1 MGSEIEL
8 ISDGHGLAVV
18 GAPGDVE
25 RFFLSSGLDKLPS
38 KTLDLHRVRSAANIA
53 GGVTAAGSETA
64 ANAGRWVKL
73 TEESARVYKT
83 SKMMTGTTEGVS
95 RAIAVNGKGKTQ
107 HILQIVTKPGTAL
120 TNPALIAG
128 VGAVMSQYAMQQQMD
143 EIVDYLELIN
153 EKVDD
158 ILRGQKDAVLADMI
172 GVDLIIEDALT
183 VRDEVGRVSEV
194 TWSKVQ
200 ATSQTLARTQA
211 YALRELDAIAE
222 KLQKKADVGQ
232 IAKATRQAEP
242 KVREWLA
249 VLARTFQLQDAV
261 SVLELDRVL
270 DASPDELDSH
280 HAGLLKARQNR
291 LDRIGRST
299 AALLAQMDATV
310 RKANARV
317 LFNPLDSP
325 AAVKSSNQVAAE
337 VHGLRG
343 RLGIESGAESADA
356 KRWGKA
362 AGEVLEKARTG
373 TAEGAIA
380 AKRFGDRKL
389 DRATKVF
396 RAVDLDGDGIPDP
409 ARAAAAA
416 DHAGTAIKGAA
427 SGVASAVGSLFHR
440 KRGTDADS
448 DAIDQDDQADQ
459 DESTS

>member
-8 ISDGHGLAVV
+8 INDGNGLAVV
-18 GAPGDVE
+18 GTPGDVE

-38 KTLDLHRVRSAANIA
+38 KTLDLHRVRSAANLA
-53 GGVTAAGSETA
+53 GGVTSAGSEAA

-95 RAIAVNGKGKTQ
+95 RAIAVNDKGTK

-143 EIVDYLELIN
+143 EIVGYLELLN

-232 IAKATRQAEP
+232 IARATREAEP

-249 VLARTFQLQDAV
+249 VLARTFQLQDGL

-299 AALLAQMDATV
+299 AALLAQMDETV
-310 RKANARV
+310 RKANAKV
-317 LFNPLDSP
+317 LLNPFDAP
-325 AAVKSSNQVAAE
+325 AAVKSSNEVAAE
-337 VHGLRG
+337 VHNLRG
-343 RLGIESGAESADA
+343 RLGIESVAESADA
-356 KRWGKA
+356 KRWGRA
-362 AGEVLEKARTG
+362 AGEVLEKIRVG

-380 AKRFGDRKL
+380 AKRFGDQKL
-389 DRATKVF
+389 DRATGVF
-396 RAVDLDGDGIPDP
+396 RAVDIDGDGIPDQP
-409 ARAAAAA
+409 RAAAAA

-427 SGVASAVGSLFHR
+427 SGVAGAVGSLFHR
-440 KRGTDADS
+440 KRGTGADS
-448 DAIDQDDQADQ
+448 DAIDQDDQGENAP
-459 DESTS
+459 